1 MGIATGTLL
10 GPYRVADNNQW
21 RVVRLIDR
29 PHRPSKSNGD
39 LGSIRS
45 KVAELTYDVAAGGLL
60 IRNLYERGPVL
71 CLGKSASVCL
81 LTELKNSSSVCCFDA
96 SPSASK
102 LSSSSGV
109 PAKPGTVRCSTAVKA
124 ASTTSSTD

>member
-1 MGIATGTLL
+1 MRLLMGIATGTLL

-45 KVAELTYDVAAGGLL
+45 KVAELTYDVVAGGLL
-60 IRNLYERGPVL
+60 IQHLYERGPV
-71 CLGKSASVCL
+71 
-81 LTELKNSSSVCCFDA
+81 
-96 SPSASK
+96 
-102 LSSSSGV
+102 
-109 PAKPGTVRCSTAVKA
+109 
-124 ASTTSSTD
+124 

>member
-1 MGIATGTLL
+1 MGVATGTLL

-45 KVAELTYDVAAGGLL
+45 K
-60 IRNLYERGPVL
+60 
-71 CLGKSASVCL
+71 
-81 LTELKNSSSVCCFDA
+81 
-96 SPSASK
+96 
-102 LSSSSGV
+102 
-109 PAKPGTVRCSTAVKA
+109 
-124 ASTTSSTD
+124 